1 MTNREHWRT
10 EKRRDVSGYG
20 KQITSKVAAYEKTWL
35 SRCYSDLPD
44 SVPDE
49 LMRQGLAPSWRAVAM
64 AILLNRYS
72 LLGIY
77 PSGEIFF
84 DKPKAESDQ
93 LDLPFV
99 KK

>member
-1 MTNREHWRT
+1 MTSREHWRT

-20 KQITSKVAAYEKTWL
+20 KAITSKVEAYEQTWL
-35 SRCYSDLPD
+35 NRCYSDLPD

-49 LMRQGLAPSWRAVAM
+49 LMREGLAPSWRAVAM

-77 PSGEIFF
+77 PSGAIFF
-84 DKPKAESDQ
+84 DKPPSDNAQ
-93 LDLPFV
+93 LELPL
-99 KK
+99 

>member
-1 MTNREHWRT
+1 
-10 EKRRDVSGYG
+10 
-20 KQITSKVAAYEKTWL
+20 
-35 SRCYSDLPD
+35 
-44 SVPDE
+44 
-49 LMRQGLAPSWRAVAM
+49 MRQGLAPSWRAVAM